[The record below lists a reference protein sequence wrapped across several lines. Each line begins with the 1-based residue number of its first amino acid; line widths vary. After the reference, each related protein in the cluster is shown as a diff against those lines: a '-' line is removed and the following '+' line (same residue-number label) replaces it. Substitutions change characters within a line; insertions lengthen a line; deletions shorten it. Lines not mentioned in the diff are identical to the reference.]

1 MKFSIP
7 ESIKPYLKYLYAV
20 IFAVIAGMLIAKK
33 GIVIAA
39 VFLIIPVVILY
50 FAKFFENPK
59 IGLWSAMVIAY
70 IIPTFGRYA
79 PFQAPLGLGVDFF
92 LVMSLIVM
100 LFKFW
105 KKVDFTGA
113 YNIVNFLMILWMA
126 FIVLEIANP
135 LAYSAT
141 AWFYAMRGIALYQLL
156 IITLCFVLVR
166 DRKDWYTFI
175 NLWMWF
181 SLVAALWGFK
191 QKLFGVDRFE
201 QAWLDQG
208 AATTHL
214 LFGKLRIF
222 GNFTDAGMYGAGMGH
237 AAISAG
243 ILFLG
248 PFSLRKRALYLT
260 VALAC
265 AYAMLISGT
274 RGAIA
279 VPGAGG
285 ILYLIMIRNKR
296 ILIAGAAIMISVFS
310 FLKFTTIGSGNYDI
324 QRFRTALDSDDPSLN
339 VRLQNR
345 EMLSIYLANKPI
357 GTGVGTA
364 GVWGERF
371 SPGTW
376 MASFPT
382 DGLFT
387 RIRAE
392 TGIVGHTIYVY
403 SWLFI
408 LGYGIWRTWQYKDK
422 ERQYIAMA
430 SLSGYAGILAA
441 SYGNEVMTQMP
452 EHFTTFI
459 PLTFVFTMKYWNPDK
474 DGDFDMPAEQKGNF
488 FK

>member
-7 ESIKPYLKYLYAV
+7 ESIQPYLKYLYAV
-20 IFAVIAGMLIAKK
+20 IFAVIAGTLIAKK

-105 KKVDFTGA
+105 KKVDFSGA

-135 LAYSAT
+135 LAYSAA

-181 SLVAALWGFK
+181 SLVAALWGLK

-248 PFSLRKRALYLT
+248 PFSLRSFSR
-260 VALAC
+260 
-265 AYAMLISGT
+265 T
-274 RGAIA
+274 RRG
-279 VPGAGG
+279 
-285 ILYLIMIRNKR
+285 RN
-296 ILIAGAAIMISVFS
+296 SV
-310 FLKFTTIGSGNYDI
+310 LDYD
-324 QRFRTALDSDDPSLN
+324 S
-339 VRLQNR
+339 
-345 EMLSIYLANKPI
+345 
-357 GTGVGTA
+357 
-364 GVWGERF
+364 
-371 SPGTW
+371 
-376 MASFPT
+376 
-382 DGLFT
+382 
-387 RIRAE
+387 
-392 TGIVGHTIYVY
+392 
-403 SWLFI
+403 
-408 LGYGIWRTWQYKDK
+408 
-422 ERQYIAMA
+422 
-430 SLSGYAGILAA
+430 
-441 SYGNEVMTQMP
+441 
-452 EHFTTFI
+452 
-459 PLTFVFTMKYWNPDK
+459 
-474 DGDFDMPAEQKGNF
+474 
-488 FK
+488 